1 MNMNTNT
8 NNTTTKALATSHIL
22 WLFAIGQLGW
32 SIFISQA
39 KTCKTKGCPSSL
51 RKAQSF

>member
-32 SIFISQA
+32 SIFV
-39 KTCKTKGCPSSL
+39 GNY
-51 RKAQSF
+51 